1 MKPENPAAMPDAAI
15 AGVPSA
21 TDRRDK
27 RTNEKKL
34 QLTLEAGH
42 SGSAVVLHCQ
52 GRIIF
57 RGEARALANI
67 VAQVLPS
74 ARRMVVNLAGI
85 NSVDSSGLGELVL
98 THMWAEAAGYTLKF
112 ASPKRSV
119 RHLFEITN
127 LVSVFDVYASVPEA
141 MAAMVQEEVQSA

>member
-1 MKPENPAAMPDAAI
+1 MKPETSSAMAN
-15 AGVPSA
+15 GVSA
-21 TDRRDK
+21 RATSASRQRSDK
-27 RTNEKKL
+27 RLNL
-34 QLTLEAGH
+34 SLEGGH

-57 RGEARALANI
+57 RNEARSLSTI
-67 VAQVLPS
+67 VSEVLPS
-74 ARRMVVNLAGI
+74 AHRMVVDLAGVESI
-85 NSVDSSGLGELVL
+85 DSGGLGELVL
-98 THMWAEAAGYTLKF
+98 THMWAEASGYTLKF

-141 MAAMVQEEVQSA
+141 MVAMVQEEVHSA